1 MADPKRIELPP
12 RRLAVTE
19 AIEWARNRWTLSV
32 GFNWE
37 GRVREVF
44 ITGGIKAGADAEAWA
59 ADSCIL
65 LSRLLQS
72 GWEAEALLKS
82 LSPMPEQASI
92 ATPSLMAVILQK
104 AIEIEEGEREAMR
117 RTCRFA
123 VELDPWKRL
132 AAVPGGLKERIPSA
146 SGEPITTTE
155 TTL

>member
-1 MADPKRIELPP
+1 MADPQRTELPP

-19 AIEWARNRWTLSV
+19 TIEWGKNTWLLSV
-32 GFNWE
+32 GFGWQ

-72 GWEAEALLKS
+72 GWEASALLRS

-92 ATPSLMAVILQK
+92 ATPSLMAVVLSK
-104 AIEIEEGEREAMR
+104 AIQIEREEGAAITRAYR
-117 RTCRFA
+117 QA
-123 VELDPWKRL
+123 VLQLPCDMEPRL
-132 AAVPGGLKERIPSA
+132 
-146 SGEPITTTE
+146 
-155 TTL
+155 